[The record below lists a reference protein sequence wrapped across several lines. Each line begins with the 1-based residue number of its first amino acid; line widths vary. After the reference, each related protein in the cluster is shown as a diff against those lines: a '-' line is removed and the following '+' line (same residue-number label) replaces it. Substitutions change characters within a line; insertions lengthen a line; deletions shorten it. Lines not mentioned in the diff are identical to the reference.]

1 MKTMTIRIGALAGP
15 ILAPRRAGR
24 ALFASALPAAMLF
37 LASFA
42 FLLGGHANGDEA
54 AAGQPGIW
62 LRVPRSLPMVGE
74 RQELTAFIRY
84 KTEEAL
90 EARVVFS
97 VAEGERAGERPL
109 AEKQA
114 MLLPDAQEAAVKAE
128 WTPGAAGD
136 HALSARLEVRA
147 AGGWEQAGEASQAVV
162 ATRRRLHFH
171 HWNTRTDLVFIT
183 EGMVGDRRAD
193 VEDVVGYWIDRGVV
207 AQSWVGGVYEWER
220 MLPDVK
226 PPARIKAVA
235 NNWRENLAEKPRRGM
250 VIDELG
256 NGSASQHL
264 GEAIALTRQMEPEA
278 YIAVYTT
285 TVVKRVG
292 MLKGMIK
299 GLKAADRV
307 LVESYPWGPS
317 LDSIQERATVQYE
330 GHRRRYETAVD
341 AGISEKSLLS
351 LAIGGEV
358 TSWGAQNGITTPQEL
373 RRQLHWVRYD
383 YPEMAGIAFY
393 GGAAHL
399 NLNEQLRA
407 FYADPVLRAAQ
418 GENGV
423 VRVAN
428 IGGDH
433 APAARIKL
441 AAENARAREY
451 EVEVPALKVDEEFA
465 FGVIP
470 ENDGRAMR
478 VVEIRAGDEPPAG
491 LEKQLLPATEYR
503 PGLYVLGPP
512 MLWNWEPAEFRPG
525 AQDAWPEPGPA
536 AATVRNLLSRPPS
549 AEEAAEEGQ
558 GDKKED
564 GTPPSLYY
572 DIEETGGRSF
582 LLTFDLLTSRV
593 PDHGGG
599 SIEVRLGEQDGTSS
613 LRLQIIGLKDPV
625 GGHAYSQILLTNK
638 QEAMEEEPDYVR
650 EYMAVEIVPDTLY
663 QYRVHYDSSGY
674 VRVAIHGEGGEKLWD
689 TGRVLTYG
697 ELAFDRMSFAAHGPR
712 NRAGD
717 ALLIPGVKVEWERE
731 NEAIMLRGMRS
742 SAEEIQ
748 GRLTGFDL
756 NIYER

>member
-1 MKTMTIRIGALAGP
+1 MMPIRIGALAGP

-24 ALFASALPAAMLF
+24 SLFASALPAAMLF

-42 FLLGGHANGDEA
+42 FLLGGHANGDEGA
-54 AAGQPGIW
+54 AQQPGIR

-97 VAEGERAGERPL
+97 VAEGERAGQRPL
-109 AEKQA
+109 AEKQV
-114 MLLPDAQEAAVKAE
+114 MLLSDAREAVVKAE

-147 AGGWEQAGEASQAVV
+147 AGGWEQAGQASQAVV

-171 HWNTRTDLVFIT
+171 HWNTRPDLVFIT
-183 EGMVGDRRAD
+183 EGMVGMRIPDA
-193 VEDVVGYWIDRGVV
+193 EDVVRAWADRGVV
-207 AQSWVGGVYEWER
+207 PQHWVGGEYQWER
-220 MLPDVK
+220 SLPDAK
-226 PPARIKAVA
+226 PPARIKAVVD
-235 NNWRENLAEKPRRGM
+235 NWREDLARMPEIGV
-250 VIDELG
+250 VIDELLVG
-256 NGSASQHL
+256 PESHHL

-278 YIAVYTT
+278 NIAVYVI
-285 TVVKRVG
+285 VVLSDG
-292 MLKGMIK
+292 EGMIK

-307 LVESYPWGPS
+307 LVESYLWGPS
-317 LDSIQERATVQYE
+317 LDSIQERDTVQYKR
-330 GHRRRYETAVD
+330 HRRYETTVA
-341 AGISEKSLLS
+341 AEISEKSLLT
-351 LAIGGEV
+351 LGIGGGV
-358 TSWGAQNGITTPQEL
+358 TDYCARYGITTPQEL
-373 RRQLHWVRYD
+373 RRQLHWVRYT
-383 YPEMAGIAFY
+383 YPEMAGISFY

-441 AAENARAREY
+441 ATENARAREY

-470 ENDGRAMR
+470 ENDGQAMR
-478 VVEIRAGDEPPAG
+478 VVEIATGDEPPAG

-512 MLWNWEPAEFRPG
+512 LLWNWEPAEFRPG
-525 AQDAWPEPGPA
+525 AEDAWPEPGLT

-549 AEEAAEEGQ
+549 VKEAAEEGQ

-689 TGRVLTYG
+689 NGRVPTCG
-697 ELAFDRMSFAAHGPR
+697 ELAFDRLSFAAHGPR
-712 NRAGD
+712 NRAG
-717 ALLIPGVKVEWERE
+717 
-731 NEAIMLRGMRS
+731 
-742 SAEEIQ
+742 
-748 GRLTGFDL
+748 
-756 NIYER
+756 

>member
-15 ILAPRRAGR
+15 ILAPRPTGR
-24 ALFASALPAAMLF
+24 ALFASALPVAMLF

-42 FLLGGHANGDEA
+42 FLLGGHAHGDEA
-54 AAGQPGIW
+54 AAEQPGIR

-90 EARVVFS
+90 EARVFFS

-109 AEKQA
+109 AEEQA

-147 AGGWEQAGEASQAVV
+147 GNGWEQAGEASQAVV

-171 HWNTRTDLVFIT
+171 HWNTRPDLVFIT
-183 EGMVGDRRAD
+183 EGMVGMRIPDA
-193 VEDVVGYWIDRGVV
+193 EDVVRAWADRGVV
-207 AQSWVGGVYEWER
+207 PQDWTGGKYQWER
-220 MLPDVK
+220 TLPDAK

-235 NNWRENLAEKPRRGM
+235 NKWREDLAQMPDNGIL
-250 VIDELG
+250 IDELLVG
-256 NGSASQHL
+256 PESHHL
-264 GEAIALTRQMEPEA
+264 GEAIVLTRQMEPEA
-278 YIAVYTT
+278 YISVYVIAVLSD
-285 TVVKRVG
+285 G
-292 MLKGMIK
+292 EGMIK

-307 LVESYPWGPS
+307 LVESYLWGPS
-317 LDSIQERATVQYE
+317 LDSIQECDTVQYE
-330 GHRRRYETAVD
+330 RHRRYETAVV
-341 AGISEKSLLS
+341 AGLSENSLLT
-351 LAIGGEV
+351 LAIGGAE
-358 TSWGAQNGITTPQEL
+358 SDYGSRNGITTPQEL
-373 RRQLHWVRYD
+373 RRQLHWVRYT
-383 YPEMAGIAFY
+383 YPEMAGISFY
-393 GGAAHL
+393 GGAPHL
-399 NLNEQLRA
+399 NLDEQLRA

-441 AAENARAREY
+441 AAENGGGREY
-451 EVEVPALKVDEEFA
+451 EVEVPALKVGEEFA
-465 FGVIP
+465 FGVVP
-470 ENDGRAMR
+470 ENDGRSMR
-478 VVEIRAGDEPPAG
+478 IVEIATGDEPPAG

-525 AQDAWPEPGPA
+525 AEDAWPEPGPT

-558 GDKKED
+558 GDEKED

-593 PDHGGG
+593 PRNGGT
-599 SIEVRLGEQDGTSS
+599 IEVRLGEQDGTSS
-613 LRLQIIGLKDPV
+613 FQLPITSLELQER
-625 GGHAYSQILLTNK
+625 GGPAYSRILLTNK
-638 QEAMEEEPDYVR
+638 QEAMEEPDYVQ
-650 EYMAVEIVPDTLY
+650 EYMAFRIVADTLY

-689 TGRVLTYG
+689 TGRVPTYG
-697 ELAFDRMSFAAHGPR
+697 ELAFDRMSFAA
-712 NRAGD
+712 
-717 ALLIPGVKVEWERE
+717 GVKVEWEPE
-731 NEAIMLRGMRS
+731 NEAIMLRSTRS
-742 SAEEIQ
+742 GGNIQ

>member
-1 MKTMTIRIGALAGP
+1 M
-15 ILAPRRAGR
+15 
-24 ALFASALPAAMLF
+24 
-37 LASFA
+37 
-42 FLLGGHANGDEA
+42 
-54 AAGQPGIW
+54 
-62 LRVPRSLPMVGE
+62 
-74 RQELTAFIRY
+74 
-84 KTEEAL
+84 
-90 EARVVFS
+90 
-97 VAEGERAGERPL
+97 AE
-109 AEKQA
+109 
-114 MLLPDAQEAAVKAE
+114 
-128 WTPGAAGD
+128 
-136 HALSARLEVRA
+136 S
-147 AGGWEQAGEASQAVV
+147 
-162 ATRRRLHFH
+162 
-171 HWNTRTDLVFIT
+171 
-183 EGMVGDRRAD
+183 
-193 VEDVVGYWIDRGVV
+193 
-207 AQSWVGGVYEWER
+207 
-220 MLPDVK
+220 
-226 PPARIKAVA
+226 
-235 NNWRENLAEKPRRGM
+235 PRRGM
-250 VIDELG
+250 VIAELG
-256 NGSASQHL
+256 KGSESQHL

-307 LVESYPWGPS
+307 LVESYPWGPNM
-317 LDSIQERATVQYE
+317 DSIQERVTVQYE
-330 GHRRRYETAVD
+330 GHRSRYQTTVD
-341 AGISEKSLLS
+341 AGISEKSLLA

-373 RRQLHWVRYD
+373 RRQLHWIRYD

-399 NLNEQLRA
+399 NLDEQLRA
-407 FYADPVLRAAQ
+407 FYADPVLRAVQ

-433 APAARIKL
+433 APATRIKL
-441 AAENARAREY
+441 AAENGGAREY
-451 EVEVPALKVDEEFA
+451 ELEVPALKVDEEFA

-470 ENDGRAMR
+470 ENDGRAVR
-478 VVEIRAGDEPPAG
+478 VVEIATGDEPPAG
-491 LEKQLLPATEYR
+491 LEKQLLPVTEYR

-512 MLWNWEPAEFRPG
+512 MLWSWEPAEFRPG
-525 AQDAWPEPGPA
+525 AEDAWPEPGPT

-558 GDKKED
+558 GDEKED

-582 LLTFDLLTSRV
+582 LLTFDLLTNRV

-650 EYMAVEIVPDTLY
+650 EYMAVEIVPETLY

-697 ELAFDRMSFAAHGPR
+697 ELAFDRMSFAAHSPR

-731 NEAIMLRGMRS
+731 NETIMLRGMRS

-756 NIYER
+756 NIYEK